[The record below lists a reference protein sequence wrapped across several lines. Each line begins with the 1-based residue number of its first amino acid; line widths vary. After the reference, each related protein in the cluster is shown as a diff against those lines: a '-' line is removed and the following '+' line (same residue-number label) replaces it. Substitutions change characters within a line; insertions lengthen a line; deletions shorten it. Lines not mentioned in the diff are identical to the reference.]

1 MNDFGGL
8 MVGLAEKS
16 REKGMGADVFEIRVE
31 SEGVEWR
38 RRLKFN
44 SSWRPRDRTLGL
56 CSVARPFE
64 TRVQNFKILIRSVA
78 RRKDARSSGPLKS
91 RSRIFK
97 N

>member
-1 MNDFGGL
+1 MKDFGGL
-8 MVGLAEKS
+8 MVCLAEKS

-38 RRLKFN
+38 RRLKFD
-44 SSWRPRDRTLGL
+44 SSRRPHDRTLGL
-56 CSVARPFE
+56 RSVARPFE

-78 RRKDARSSGPLKS
+78 RREDARSSGLLKT